1 MFDVLLA
8 PRASYLLLLTSIVK
22 EMMAP
27 PRRRRRP
34 PERKDSSTATKNLV
48 RRLVSVSKARPDFD
62 QVFDQSANSS

>member
-1 MFDVLLA
+1 
-8 PRASYLLLLTSIVK
+8 
-22 EMMAP
+22 MAP